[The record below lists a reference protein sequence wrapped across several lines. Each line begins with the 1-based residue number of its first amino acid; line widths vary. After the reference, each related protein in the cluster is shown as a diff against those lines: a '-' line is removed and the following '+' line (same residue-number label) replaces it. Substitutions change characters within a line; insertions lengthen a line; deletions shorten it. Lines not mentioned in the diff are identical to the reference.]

1 MPVDTTKELELSHL
15 DQQPHIRV
23 YGRYYIIFPFPDIT
37 YAHAAKEALHTGFKE
52 VLRRFPYL
60 AGTVDIPDPSTE
72 LLRVRYPDPI
82 DLEAEARRVFTVSYD
97 DAQHDYDALAE
108 DAFTPGELPATI
120 FCPNELKY
128 HAGLGNDPYAERM
141 TSLQKGPV
149 PVFATQATFIPGGL
163 VLSAWFYHAVLDGTG
178 NARIQKIWS
187 DAVRALHPRASKPLL
202 RVPKFYRAPSY
213 KDQLQPLQV
222 IIKEWN
228 DIPDPSSARSALA
241 TLVQEAGVADN
252 FADKSENPLLAKR
265 CELRKGP
272 DEGLQK
278 VITNMFRFSSPAL
291 QKLRNQLSTKTGRKI
306 SIFTALSAIIWGN
319 IVHARSTSLAA
330 SGNKQSTLAVV
341 VDLRKYLPP
350 PFSSPDY
357 LGNLVLSAL
366 PTLDLENGVPDCV
379 TSLREEAPHAPDNF
393 FPAMTVPADQQSF
406 CLEDLA
412 VKITDALHAVDAA
425 WAITQINSVL
435 TNPTE
440 AQQSLLKFPKGPDLY
455 ITSWQRM
462 GADREWYI
470 PGTSTPN
477 ATAIRRAAWVS
488 EGGIV
493 VLPREEDKEGQ
504 EGEPYEVMLSLTQA
518 DMERFEH
525 GLQSAGWLVDS
536 PVDNIVDTLNHLILG
551 AHQEP
556 EAKPSVGQARA
567 SL

>member
-1 MPVDTTKELELSHL
+1 MPGDTTKELELSHL

-60 AGTVDIPDPSTE
+60 AGTVDIPDPSTQ

-108 DAFTPGELPATI
+108 DAFEPGELPATI

-128 HAGLGNDPYAERM
+128 HAGLGSDPYAERM

-187 DAVRALHPRASKPLL
+187 DAVRALHPQASKPVL
-202 RVPKFYRAPSY
+202 RA
-213 KDQLQPLQV
+213 

-241 TLVQEAGVADN
+241 TLVQEAGVADS
-252 FADKSENPLLAKR
+252 FADHSGNPLLAKR
-265 CELRKGP
+265 YELRKGP

-291 QKLRNQLSTKTGRKI
+291 QKLRSQLSTKTGRNI

-319 IVHARSTSLAA
+319 IVHARSALLAA
-330 SGNKQSTLAVV
+330 SDNKQSTLAVV
-341 VDLRKYLPP
+341 VDLRKYLPI

-366 PTLDLENGVPDCV
+366 PTLDLENAVPDRV
-379 TSLREEAPHAPDNF
+379 TSLREEALHAPDSF

-406 CLEDLA
+406 CLENLA

-518 DMERFEH
+518 DMERFEY
-525 GLQSAGWLVDS
+525 GLQSAGWL
-536 PVDNIVDTLNHLILG
+536 TLRRSRLLDRRGRHCSLT
-551 AHQEP
+551 
-556 EAKPSVGQARA
+556 SVGEH
-567 SL
+567 SMIHVMT

>member
-1 MPVDTTKELELSHL
+1 MPAGTTKVLELSHL

-23 YGRYYIIFPFPDIT
+23 YGRYYIIFPFPDIRC
-37 YAHAAKEALHTGFKE
+37 AHAAKEALHTGFKE

-72 LLRVRYPDPI
+72 RLRVRYPDPI

-97 DAQHDYDALAE
+97 DTRHDYDSLAK
-108 DAFTPGELPATI
+108 DAFAPGELPATI
-120 FCPNELKY
+120 FCPNELK
-128 HAGLGNDPYAERM
+128 HHTGLGNDPYAERM
-141 TSLQKGPV
+141 TSLHNGPISA
-149 PVFATQATFIPGGL
+149 FAAQATFIPGGL

-187 DAVRALHPRASKPLL
+187 DAVRALRLEKSKISPRAA
-202 RVPKFYRAPSY
+202 KFYRAPSY
-213 KDQLQPLQV
+213 RDQLQPLQAIV
-222 IIKEWN
+222 KQWN
-228 DIPDPSSARSALA
+228 NIPDPSSARSALA
-241 TLVQEAGVADN
+241 TLVQEANVV
-252 FADKSENPLLAKR
+252 DKSADGSANSLAR
-265 CELRKGP
+265 RHELRIGP
-272 DEGLQK
+272 DEEPNK
-278 VITNMFRFSSPAL
+278 AVTEMFRFSSPAIN
-291 QKLRNQLSTKTGRKI
+291 KLRNELSTKTKRRI
-306 SIFTALSAIIWGN
+306 SLFTALSAIIWGN
-319 IVHARSTSLAA
+319 VVCARSTSLAA
-330 SGNKQSTLAVV
+330 SGNTQSTLAVV

-350 PFSSPDY
+350 PFPSPDY
-357 LGNLVLSAL
+357 LGNLVLSAM
-366 PTLDLENGVPDCV
+366 PTLSLENGVPDRIM
-379 TSLREEAPHAPDNF
+379 SPREQSPPHAPGSF
-393 FPAMTVPADQQSF
+393 FPAMTVDQQSF

-412 VKITDALHAVDAA
+412 IKITDAVHAINAT
-425 WAITQINSVL
+425 WAVTQINNVL

-504 EGEPYEVMLSLTQA
+504 EGEPYEIMLSLTKT
-518 DMERFEH
+518 DMERFED
-525 GLQSAGWLVDS
+525 GLKSGGWLVDL
-536 PVDNIVDTLNHLILG
+536 PAGLDTMDSIILPTTEG
-551 AHQEP
+551 DEGTD
-556 EAKPSVGQARA
+556 AKLPVGQARA